1 MSQEVLKFPII
12 DPKNFLTLNS
22 NLKWA
27 FGKKILENWET
38 SKYQYFGSIST
49 SSQFSFSM
57 GTKPQKARSSSRL
70 GVHQANFSC
79 QNKGAHF
86 SFLGILDRTSHT

>member
-1 MSQEVLKFPII
+1 
-12 DPKNFLTLNS
+12 
-22 NLKWA
+22 
-27 FGKKILENWET
+27 
-38 SKYQYFGSIST
+38 
-49 SSQFSFSM
+49 M